1 MLVYMVDCHKFGTKG
16 SSTISDLQYLVFS
29 LIPFLIGGI
38 GMVMDIRESWMGK
51 TGSF

>member
-1 MLVYMVDCHKFGTKG
+1 MVVYMFDCHKFG
-16 SSTISDLQYLVFS
+16 TISDLQYLSFN

-38 GMVMDIRESWMGK
+38 GMVMGIRECWMEK